1 PLYAIPSILLF
12 FFLLISPQP
21 LSPLLPYTT
30 LFRSHPPRSDRQNLR
45 PAHRY
50 PPCRQTKN
58 LRTSHTVPEIYVKKE
73 KPRPGKRSAAFPCR
87 QAYRSFFIPSSLL
100 RVGINIPL
108 KNEKV
113 NK

>member
-1 PLYAIPSILLF
+1 MQKTKVKIGISFVLMALAFLLSRKFLLF
-12 FFLLISPQP
+12 INYIVALI
-21 LSPLLPYTT
+21 
-30 LFRSHPPRSDRQNLR
+30 FHEM
-45 PAHRY
+45 AH
-50 PPCRQTKN
+50 
-58 LRTSHTVPEIYVKKE
+58 IYVKKE